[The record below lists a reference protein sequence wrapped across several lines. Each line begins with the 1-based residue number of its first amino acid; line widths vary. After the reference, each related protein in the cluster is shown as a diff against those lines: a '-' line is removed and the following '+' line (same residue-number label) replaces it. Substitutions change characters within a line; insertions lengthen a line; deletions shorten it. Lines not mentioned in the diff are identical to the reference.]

1 MIDRLKRTCYAGEVL
16 LLLLVLGTLSVSCR
30 KEEQNSSAIVFQALS
45 TSYEEDTR
53 TSYSS
58 VVPETG
64 DKFERIDWTEGD
76 VIRIYCGEASLLG
89 NSGTHYSDY
98 TVSDFSGSGS
108 VCTATVIP
116 TGGNGL
122 QWGSDEH
129 TFYAMYP
136 SPATTGLSGASFNN
150 GTMVFPM
157 PATQTVTRK
166 EGTMTWLPDMRYA
179 PMLAKSQAA
188 ANAASVSLAFKP
200 QFSAYEFTVNLGGH
214 ETLHLSSFT
223 LSSTTSNLTGN
234 ITVSAQDYETAT
246 VTGGGKS
253 ITVSLEGVTLTTASP
268 TMTFTVL
275 AVPLTAENL
284 TISFTGEEIGT
295 RTLGLNYSDGSAV
308 SFAPYKKFRIGGI
321 TFPVLV
327 DGSVDDPI
335 VWDHNVS
342 VSDYMSWYSLA
353 RVGEGLNWDN
363 VRIALSSTVDAYLW
377 AGETLTRT
385 VSARDGIGAPYTD
398 VEVYWASSATGVAKV
413 DAVTGVVS
421 AVAPG
426 TATIT
431 AYAYPAD
438 GSTPLTASYT
448 VYVNA
453 VTEIALEIDQTE
465 ILPGNTATLTATFTH
480 TTNGTVSAYPT
491 ISFVSGNTSIATVSP
506 ATPTPVAASESTAT
520 VTSTATAVGPGLV
533 TLTVKSSSGYTTS
546 VTELSASV
554 DLKVLIP
561 GSMGGYYLSRGVLE
575 ATSTTSLTLTSGSDP
590 LQEIGYYWSESHIK
604 ESRRTE
610 GNISGTTHF
619 FSFNELGNYFD
630 GGAISSALY
639 ETDIPTSNSTH
650 KISYGGRQWVLPTA
664 DAWNAIFE
672 SRAGSTLNGNSG
684 CIWASVLVNLDG
696 DETYDDKGLSSNSSS
711 PASETG
717 SDYVIGVILFPDYGE
732 FTCSSITSFN
742 TSSDY
747 LNTISAADVRSLC
760 AGDAGCIFWPA
771 VGWGYTFQSWNQ
783 VGEIGYYWSATAW
796 QGTSTSV
803 YVYQG
808 KSSHGRP
815 KVNNTSGTPR
825 REIFPVRLI
834 CEY

>member
-1 MIDRLKRTCYAGEVL
+1 MRARISIFAL
-16 LLLLVLGTLSVSCR
+16 LLLATLAVSCR
-30 KEEQNSSAIVFQALS
+30 KEAGTSRSGIVFQARS
-45 TSYEEDTR
+45 TSFVEPDTR
-53 TSYSS
+53 TVFSGVS
-58 VVPETG
+58 VETG
-64 DKFERIDWTEGD
+64 DNKKTERIDWVEGD
-76 VIRIYCGEASLLG
+76 LIRVYCAEASLLD
-89 NSGTHYSDY
+89 SPSTHFSDY
-98 TVSDFSGSGS
+98 AVTGQSTGGAT
-108 VCTATVIP
+108 CTATI
-116 TGGNGL
+116 TSSAGNGL
-122 QWGSDEH
+122 QWGSGSH

-136 SPATTGLSGASFNN
+136 SPSTEGLSGVTFNN
-150 GTMVFPM
+150 GTMVLTI

-166 EGTMTWLPDMRYA
+166 GTTGTWLPDMRYA
-179 PMLAKSQAA
+179 PMLAKTTAETTEG
-188 ANAASVSLAFKP
+188 SVGLDFNPQYTAFT
-200 QFSAYEFTVNLGGH
+200 FTVGIGAYES
-214 ETLHLSSFT
+214 LSLTGFT
-223 LSSTTSNLTGN
+223 LTSTTGNLTGK
-234 ITVSAQDYETAT
+234 ITVNASDYETAT
-246 VTGGGKS
+246 VSNGGKS
-253 ITVSLEGVTLTTASP
+253 ITVDLTGMTLNASTQTA
-268 TMTFTVL
+268 TFTVL
-275 AVPLTAENL
+275 AVPEETSGLQV
-284 TISFTGEEIGT
+284 SFTGEEIGT
-295 RTLGLNYSDGSAV
+295 RTLALNRADGTPLTFQA
-308 SFAPYKKFRIGGI
+308 YKKYNLGGF

-327 DGSVDDPI
+327 DGSVDDP
-335 VWDHNVS
+335 VEWDRNVS
-342 VSDYMSWYSLA
+342 VHDYMSWYSLA

-438 GSTPLTASYT
+438 GSVPLTASYT

-453 VTEIALEIDQTE
+453 VTEITLEIDQTE

-808 KSSHGRP
+808 KTSHGRP

>member
-1 MIDRLKRTCYAGEVL
+1 MRARISIFAL
-16 LLLLVLGTLSVSCR
+16 LLLATLAVSCR
-30 KEEQNSSAIVFQALS
+30 KEAGPSRSGIVFQARS
-45 TSYEEDTR
+45 TSFVEPDTR
-53 TSYSS
+53 TVFSGVS
-58 VVPETG
+58 VETG
-64 DKFERIDWTEGD
+64 DNKKTERIDWVEGD
-76 VIRIYCGEASLLG
+76 LIRVYCAEASLLD
-89 NSGTHYSDY
+89 SPSTHFSDY
-98 TVSDFSGSGS
+98 TVSGFSGSGS

-136 SPATTGLSGASFNN
+136 SPATTGLHGASFNN
-150 GTMVFPM
+150 GTMVFRM

-166 EGTMTWLPDMRYA
+166 AGTMTWLPDMRYA

-246 VTGGGKS
+246 VSDGGKS
-253 ITVSLEGVTLTTASP
+253 ITVNLKGVTLTTASP

-335 VWDHNVS
+335 DWDHNVS

-363 VRIALSSTVDAYLW
+363 VRIALSSTADAYLW
-377 AGETLTRT
+377 SGGTLTRT

-413 DAVTGVVS
+413 DAVTGVVT

-448 VYVNA
+448 VYVNQA
-453 VTEIALEIDQTE
+453 AEVTIASSAGDSFAE
-465 ILPGNTATLTATFTH
+465 GASSTLTATVAFTG
-480 TTNGTVSAYPT
+480 NSGAGYGSAIPMP
-491 ISFVSGNTSIATVSP
+491 SDFLSWSSGNTGVVSLSDTQAQPGSNRQAT
-506 ATPTPVAASESTAT
+506 A
-520 VTSTATAVGPGLV
+520 TATAVSTGSAVITVAVNAAYAASVSGTL
-533 TLTVKSSSGYTTS
+533 TLTVTEAGPVVTVTHEVDYMPGVINGYRIS
-546 VTELSASV
+546 QGY
-554 DLKVLIP
+554 LIW
-561 GSMGGYYLSRGVLE
+561 
-575 ATSTTSLTLTSGSDP
+575 D
-590 LQEIGYYWSESHIK
+590 
-604 ESRRTE
+604 
-610 GNISGTTHF
+610 
-619 FSFNELGNYFD
+619 D
-630 GGAISSALY
+630 
-639 ETDIPTSNSTH
+639 
-650 KISYGGRQWVLPTA
+650 
-664 DAWNAIFE
+664 
-672 SRAGSTLNGNSG
+672 
-684 CIWASVLVNLDG
+684 
-696 DETYDDKGLSSNSSS
+696 TYDDYNLSSGDDPLELVYYYEDNDALNVYYHQFNDCNAHANEYCLMYRLTGSYTQQSLGNHSFYDYVNGEEWFLPTVEALQSIFTTERENTTVNGNPALWAYVRVDNLPSTYSDIIGEASLTGVLLFPDHITVENSAMTGFGESGTGNVIDYAEFEVLTTEGCLFLPCVGYKNPSVTDNDGWVNGGVSGHFWTAYFESDYWAPALMIEDLHLLTLDSS
-711 PASETG
+711 PA
-717 SDYVIGVILFPDYGE
+717 DCY
-732 FTCSSITSFN
+732 
-742 TSSDY
+742 
-747 LNTISAADVRSLC
+747 
-760 AGDAGCIFWPA
+760 
-771 VGWGYTFQSWNQ
+771 
-783 VGEIGYYWSATAW
+783 
-796 QGTSTSV
+796 
-803 YVYQG
+803 
-808 KSSHGRP
+808 
-815 KVNNTSGTPR
+815 
-825 REIFPVRLI
+825 FPVKLI
-834 CEY
+834 QYLAP